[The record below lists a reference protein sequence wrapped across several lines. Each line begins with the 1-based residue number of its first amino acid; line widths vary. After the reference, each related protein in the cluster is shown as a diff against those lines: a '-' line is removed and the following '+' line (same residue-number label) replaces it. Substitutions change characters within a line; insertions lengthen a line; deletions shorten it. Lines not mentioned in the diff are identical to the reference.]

1 MTPLS
6 RVYPIFLLTST
17 FHGKLWAHAQTKQRK
32 VTSETPIICEFYK
45 NIWIAVSSVF
55 IYIDGFLKLPFFKP
69 PECLHG
75 PCTLTSAKSFFAQ
88 EE

>member
-1 MTPLS
+1 MTTLF

-17 FHGKLWAHAQTKQRK
+17 FHGKLLAYAQTKRRK
-32 VTSETPIICEFYK
+32 VTNEILHTCEFYK
-45 NIWIAVSSVF
+45 NIWFAVSCVF
-55 IYIDGFLKLPFFKP
+55 IPIDEFLKLPFFKP

-75 PCTLTSAKSFFAQ
+75 PCTLTSAKLFFAQ